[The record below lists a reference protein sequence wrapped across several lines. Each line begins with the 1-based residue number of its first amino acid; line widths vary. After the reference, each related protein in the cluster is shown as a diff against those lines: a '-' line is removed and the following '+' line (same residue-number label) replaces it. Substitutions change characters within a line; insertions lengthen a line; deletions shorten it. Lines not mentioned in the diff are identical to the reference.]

1 MADPCCQSLAAAQAG
16 FPCGQAGLREEAAIT
31 SFTEAAKAGVSLQG
45 KFGMAEL
52 RADVLVLGAG
62 MVGVSAAL
70 HLQQR
75 GRDVIL
81 IDRHERAGEETSYGN
96 AGLIECASVF
106 PYMFPRD
113 LTQIF
118 QYAINRSPQVRY
130 QFSDLPAFLPWL
142 ARYFLASSKK
152 RALHSAM
159 AELPLIRRSLIEH
172 QALIAEANV
181 PELLRRTGW
190 LKLFR
195 SDATLAS
202 AVREFER
209 ARQYGVEGEVLDGKA
224 IALREPHL
232 SGEFAGAVY
241 LPAPG
246 FVPDPGALAKAYA
259 ALFQRKGGRF
269 LIGDARTLEQ
279 RAGGWRLNGPEGA
292 VAAREVVVALGPWSD
307 LVFGPLGYSIP
318 LGVKRGYHL
327 HLAPRGNA
335 VLHHPVLDS
344 DLGYLLAPM
353 NRGIRLTTGV
363 EFARRDAPPTL
374 VQLQRALPRAH
385 ALFPLGEAVD
395 AKPWMG
401 ARPCLPDMLPVI
413 GRAPRHAG
421 LWFDF
426 GHQHHGLTLG
436 PATGR
441 LLAEMMTGETP
452 FADPSPFAVER
463 FG

>member
-1 MADPCCQSLAAAQAG
+1 MS
-16 FPCGQAGLREEAAIT
+16 
-31 SFTEAAKAGVSLQG
+31 
-45 KFGMAEL
+45 EL
-52 RADVLVLGAG
+52 KADVLVLGAG
-62 MVGVSAAL
+62 MVGVGAAL

-81 IDRHERAGEETSYGN
+81 VDRHELAGEETSFGN
-96 AGLIECASVF
+96 SGLIECASVF

-113 LTQIF
+113 FGQILQF
-118 QYAINRSPQVRY
+118 ALGRAPQVRY
-130 QFSDLPAFLPWL
+130 QFSSLPQFLPWL
-142 ARYFLASSKK
+142 VRYFLASSPE

-172 QALIAEANV
+172 EALIAEAEV

-190 LKLFR
+190 IKLFR
-195 SDATLAS
+195 SEATLAK
-202 AVREFER
+202 AARDFER
-209 ARQYGVEGEVLDGKA
+209 AQHYGVAGEILDRKA
-224 IALREPHL
+224 ISAREPNL
-232 SGEFAGAVY
+232 TGDFAGAIH

-246 FVPDPGALAKAYA
+246 FVPDPGGLAKAYA
-259 ALFQRKGGRF
+259 ALFARKGGRF
-269 LIGDARTLEQ
+269 LVGDARTLEQ
-279 RAGGWRLNGPEGA
+279 VTGGWRVAGSDGA
-292 VAAREVVVALGPWSD
+292 AVAREVVVALGPWSD

-318 LGVKRGYHL
+318 LDVKRGYHL
-327 HLAPRGNA
+327 HLKPRGNA
-335 VLHHPVLDS
+335 VLHHPVLDT

-363 EFARRDAPPTL
+363 EFAPRDAPPTPI
-374 VQLQRALPRAH
+374 QLERALPRAH
-385 ALFPLGEAVD
+385 ALFPLGDALD

-413 GRAPRHAG
+413 GKAPRHAG

-452 FADPSPFAVER
+452 FTDPGPFAVER

>member
-1 MADPCCQSLAAAQAG
+1 
-16 FPCGQAGLREEAAIT
+16 
-31 SFTEAAKAGVSLQG
+31 
-45 KFGMAEL
+45 MAEL
-52 RADVLVLGAG
+52 KADVLVLGAG
-62 MVGVSAAL
+62 MVGVGAAL

-81 IDRHERAGEETSYGN
+81 VDRHELAGEETSFGN

-113 LTQIF
+113 FGQIL
-118 QYAINRSPQVRY
+118 QYAMNRAPQVRY
-130 QFSDLPAFLPWL
+130 QLSDLPVFLPWL
-142 ARYFLASSKK
+142 VRYFLASSPE

-172 QALIAEANV
+172 EALIAEAGV

-190 LKLFR
+190 IKLFR
-195 SDATLAS
+195 SDATLAN
-202 AVREFER
+202 AVGELER
-209 ARQYGVEGEVLDGKA
+209 AKQYGVAGEVLDAKA
-224 IALREPHL
+224 IAAREPHL
-232 SGEFAGAVY
+232 TGDFAGAIY

-246 FVPDPGALAKAYA
+246 FVPDPGGLAKAYA
-259 ALFQRKGGRF
+259 ALFKRKGGRF
-269 LIGDARTLEQ
+269 LVGDARTLEQ
-279 RAGGWRLNGPEGA
+279 SAGGWRVTGPDGA
-292 VAAREVVVALGPWSD
+292 VIAREVVVALGPWSD
-307 LVFGPLGYSIP
+307 LVFRPLGYSIP

-335 VLHHPVLDS
+335 VLNHPVLDT

-363 EFARRDAPPTL
+363 EFARRDAPPTPI
-374 VQLQRALPRAH
+374 QLERALPRAH
-385 ALFPLGEAVD
+385 ALFPLGD
-395 AKPWMG
+395 AIDARPWMG

-452 FADPSPFAVER
+452 FADPGPFAVER

>member
-1 MADPCCQSLAAAQAG
+1 
-16 FPCGQAGLREEAAIT
+16 
-31 SFTEAAKAGVSLQG
+31 
-45 KFGMAEL
+45 MAEL
-52 RADVLVLGAG
+52 KADVVVLGAG
-62 MVGVSAAL
+62 MVGVGAAL

-81 IDRHERAGEETSYGN
+81 VDRHELAGEETSFGN

-113 LTQIF
+113 FGQIL
-118 QYAINRSPQVRY
+118 QYAMNRAPQVRY
-130 QFSDLPAFLPWL
+130 HFSDLPTVLPWL
-142 ARYFLASSKK
+142 ARYFLASSPQ

-172 QALIAEANV
+172 EALVAEAGV

-190 LKLFR
+190 IKLFR
-195 SDATLAS
+195 SDATLKDA
-202 AVREFER
+202 AYDLER
-209 ARQYGVEGEVLDGKA
+209 AKQYGVTGEVLDSKA
-224 IALREPHL
+224 IAAREPNL
-232 SGEFAGAVY
+232 SGEFAGAIY
-241 LPAPG
+241 WPAPG
-246 FVPDPGALAKAYA
+246 FVPDPGGLAKAYA
-259 ALFQRKGGRF
+259 ALFKRKGGRF
-269 LIGDARTLEQ
+269 LVGDARTLEQ
-279 RAGGWRLNGPEGA
+279 SAGGWRVGGPDGT
-292 VAAREVVVALGPWSD
+292 VVAREVVVALGPWSD
-307 LVFGPLGYSIP
+307 LVFRPLGYSIP

-335 VLHHPVLDS
+335 VLNHPVLDS

-363 EFARRDAPPTL
+363 EFARRDAPPTPI
-374 VQLQRALPRAH
+374 QIQQALPRAH
-385 ALFPLGEAVD
+385 ALFPLGDPVD
-395 AKPWMG
+395 AKPWKG
-401 ARPCLPDMLPVI
+401 ARPCLPDMIPVI
-413 GRAPRHAG
+413 GKAPRHAG

>member
-1 MADPCCQSLAAAQAG
+1 
-16 FPCGQAGLREEAAIT
+16 
-31 SFTEAAKAGVSLQG
+31 
-45 KFGMAEL
+45 MAEL
-52 RADVLVLGAG
+52 KADVLVLGAG

-81 IDRHERAGEETSYGN
+81 IDKHALAGEETSFGN
-96 AGLIECASVF
+96 AGVIECASVF

-113 LTQIF
+113 IGQIL
-118 QYAINRSPQVRY
+118 QYAINRAPQVHYR
-130 QFSDLPAFLPWL
+130 FSDLPTFLPWL
-142 ARYFLASSKK
+142 VRYFIASSPD
-152 RALHSAM
+152 RTMHSAM

-172 QALIAEANV
+172 EALMAEAGV

-195 SDATLAS
+195 SDATLAN
-202 AVREFER
+202 AARDLER
-209 ARQYGVEGEVLDGKA
+209 ARQFGVAGEVLDSAA
-224 IALREPHL
+224 IAAREPNL

-241 LPAPG
+241 LPTPG
-246 FVPDPGALAKAYA
+246 FVPDPGGLAKAYA
-259 ALFQRKGGRF
+259 ALFKRKGGRF
-269 LIGDARTLEQ
+269 LVGDAATLQ
-279 RAGGWRLNGPEGA
+279 QDAAGWRIAGSDNAA
-292 VAAREVVVALGPWSD
+292 VAREAVVALGPWSD
-307 LVFGPLGYSIP
+307 LVFRPLGYAIP
-318 LGVKRGYHL
+318 LGIKRGYHL

-335 VLHHPVLDS
+335 VLHHPVLDA

-353 NRGIRLTTGV
+353 NCGIRLTTGV
-363 EFARRDAPPTL
+363 EFARRDAPPSP
-374 VQLQRALPRAH
+374 VQLERVLPQAH
-385 ALFPLGEAVD
+385 KLFPLGDAID

-413 GRAPRHAG
+413 GKASRHRG

-452 FADPSPFAVER
+452 FADPGPFAVER

>member
-1 MADPCCQSLAAAQAG
+1 
-16 FPCGQAGLREEAAIT
+16 
-31 SFTEAAKAGVSLQG
+31 
-45 KFGMAEL
+45 MAEVK
-52 RADVLVLGAG
+52 ADVLVLGAG

-81 IDRHERAGEETSYGN
+81 VDRHEVAGEETSFGN

-113 LTQIF
+113 FALLLR
-118 QYAINRSPQVRY
+118 YALNRSPQVRY
-130 QFSDLPAFLPWL
+130 RLSDLPFFLPWL
-142 ARYFLASSKK
+142 ARYFLASSPE

-172 QALIAEANV
+172 EALIAEAGV
-181 PELLRRTGW
+181 PELLRKTGW
-190 LKLFR
+190 IKLFR
-195 SDATLAS
+195 SDASLAS
-202 AVREFER
+202 AASEVER
-209 ARQYGVEGEVLDGKA
+209 ARQYGVAGEVLDGKA
-224 IALREPHL
+224 IVAREPNL
-232 SGEFAGAVY
+232 TGQFTGAIY
-241 LPAPG
+241 LPSPG

-259 ALFQRKGGRF
+259 ALFKRKGGRF
-269 LIGDARTLEQ
+269 LVGDARTLEQ
-279 RAGGWRLNGPEGA
+279 GRGGWRVKAPEGGA
-292 VAAREVVVALGPWSD
+292 TAPEVVVALGPWSD
-307 LVFGPLGYSIP
+307 LVFRPLGYSIP

-344 DLGYLLAPM
+344 DLGFLLAPM

-363 EFARRDAPPTL
+363 EFARRDAPSTPIQ
-374 VQLQRALPRAH
+374 VQQALPRAR
-385 ALFPLGEAVD
+385 ALFPLGDAID
-395 AKPWMG
+395 AKPWKG

-413 GRAPRHAG
+413 GKAPRHAG

-441 LLAEMMTGETP
+441 LLAEMMTGEPP
-452 FADPSPFAVER
+452 FADPGPFDAAR

>member
-1 MADPCCQSLAAAQAG
+1 MRAAAQAHHI
-16 FPCGQAGLREEAAIT
+16 QRECR
-31 SFTEAAKAGVSLQG
+31 
-45 KFGMAEL
+45 MAEL
-52 RADVLVLGAG
+52 KADVLVLGAG

-81 IDRHERAGEETSYGN
+81 VDRRELAGEETSFGN
-96 AGLIECASVF
+96 AGLIESASVF

-113 LTQIF
+113 FVQILR
-118 QYAINRSPQVRY
+118 YALNRSPQVRY
-130 QFSDLPAFLPWL
+130 RFADLPYSLPWL
-142 ARYFLASSKK
+142 LRYFLASSPD
-152 RALHSAM
+152 RALRSAM

-172 QALIAEANV
+172 EALIAEAGV
-181 PELLRRTGW
+181 PELLRKTGW

-195 SDATLAS
+195 SDASLAN

-209 ARQYGVEGEVLDGKA
+209 ARQYGVAGEVLDGKA
-224 IALREPHL
+224 IAAREPNL
-232 SGEFAGAVY
+232 TGEFTGAIY
-241 LPAPG
+241 WPAPG
-246 FVPDPGALAKAYA
+246 FIPDPGALAKAYA
-259 ALFQRKGGRF
+259 ALFQRRGGRF
-269 LIGDARTLEQ
+269 VVGDARTLEQ
-279 RAGGWRLNGPEGA
+279 VAGRWRVSGTNGA
-292 VAAREVVVALGPWSD
+292 MVAREVVVALGPWSD
-307 LVFGPLGYSIP
+307 LVFGPLGYSLP

-335 VLHHPVLDS
+335 VLNHPVLDF
-344 DLGYLLAPM
+344 DLGFLLAPM

-363 EFARRDAPPTL
+363 EFARRDAPSTP
-374 VQLQRALPRAH
+374 VQIEQALPRAR
-385 ALFPLGEAVD
+385 ALFPLGEAID
-395 AKPWMG
+395 AKPWKG

-413 GRAPRHAG
+413 GKAPRHAG

-452 FADPSPFAVER
+452 FADPKPFAAAR

>member
-1 MADPCCQSLAAAQAG
+1 M
-16 FPCGQAGLREEAAIT
+16 
-31 SFTEAAKAGVSLQG
+31 TELKA
-45 KFGMAEL
+45 E
-52 RADVLVLGAG
+52 VLVLGAG

-81 IDRHERAGEETSYGN
+81 IDRHELAGEETSFGN

-113 LTQIF
+113 FSQILR
-118 QYAINRSPQVRY
+118 YALNRSPQAHYRL
-130 QFSDLPAFLPWL
+130 SDLPYALPWL
-142 ARYFLASSKK
+142 VRYFLASSPD

-159 AELPLIRRSLIEH
+159 AELPLIQRSLLEH
-172 QALIAEANV
+172 EALIAEAGV

-195 SDATLAS
+195 SDASLAS
-202 AVREFER
+202 AVKDLER
-209 ARQYGVEGEVLDGKA
+209 ARQYGVPGELLNAKA
-224 IALREPHL
+224 IAAREPNVT
-232 SGEFAGAVY
+232 GEFAGAIY
-241 LPAPG
+241 LPTPG

-259 ALFQRKGGRF
+259 ALFKRKGGRF
-269 LIGDARTLEQ
+269 LVGDAGTLEQ
-279 RAGGWRLNGPEGA
+279 DAGGWRVNGA
-292 VAAREVVVALGPWSD
+292 AAREAVVALGPLSD
-307 LVFGPLGYSIP
+307 LVFRPLGYSIP
-318 LGVKRGYHL
+318 LGIKRGYHL

-335 VLHHPVLDS
+335 VLNHPVLDF
-344 DLGYLLAPM
+344 DLGYVLAPM

-363 EFARRDAPPTL
+363 EFARRDAPSTPVQIRQTL
-374 VQLQRALPRAH
+374 PHAR
-385 ALFPLGEAVD
+385 ALFPLGEAID
-395 AKPWMG
+395 AKPWKG

-413 GRAPRHAG
+413 GKAPRHAG

-436 PATGR
+436 AATGR

-452 FADPSPFAVER
+452 FADPAPFAVER